1 MKLHNKALEDRMEQL
16 ENKINTSQVQ
26 KRQCNVILNGIE
38 DGDTKLHE
46 TCKKGYSL
54 IEELQLPNIEID
66 QAYRLGKQG
75 KNPEPTP
82 NNDQANKRDK
92 QRNDDL

>member
-1 MKLHNKALEDRMEQL
+1 MQERLL
-16 ENKINTSQVQ
+16 TP
-26 KRQCNVILNGIE
+26 
-38 DGDTKLHE
+38 
-46 TCKKGYSL
+46 
-54 IEELQLPNIEID
+54 EELQLPNIEID